1 MNDAD
6 SLRRQRPGVFYL
18 LLAGLVLVLLAWV
31 VRGLYTSEE
40 RLPPP
45 NSLAGLLQRLALDE
59 DTAHEAQLA
68 LEKRP
73 EARDL
78 TFWRRILESPSPR
91 ARYLAADTIA
101 KRKTPEA
108 AQVLAGLMRDNASE
122 VRIRAVET
130 LVRVDREAALPTLL
144 AALRDGDTWVREK
157 AATQLR
163 FLQDKRAVPM
173 LMVALRDPE
182 RSVSFQVM
190 TNLRKLTGQH
200 FRARYRDRPDKFE
213 AVIRQWEQWWQS
225 ARPQWKVDP
234 AYQNVQPVHPSRKD
248 PAPGFQISS
257 VQGRR
262 IQLADLKGKL
272 VLLNFW
278 GTWCGFCQAEVQALQ
293 RVKEKYGPRGLEII
307 GLGVA
312 EKDADSVRKY
322 AREHGLTY
330 TLALATPNVLKAY
343 GYIED
348 VPVTVLID
356 RQGNIRYRW
365 EGDRDEATFSSAVE
379 RLLAEP

>member
-1 MNDAD
+1 MNDAE
-6 SLRRQRPGVFYL
+6 SAKRQRPRMTYW

-31 VRGLYTSEE
+31 AREVYAPEE
-40 RLPPP
+40 HLPPAD
-45 NSLAGLLQRLALDE
+45 SVEGLLQRLALDE
-59 DTAHEAQLA
+59 ETAHEAQLA

-73 EARDL
+73 EAKDL
-78 TFWRRILESPSPR
+78 AFWTRILESPSAR

-101 KRKTPEA
+101 KRETPEA
-108 AQVLAGLMRDNASE
+108 ARVLAGLLQDNASE

-130 LVRVDREAALPTLL
+130 LVRIDREAALPVLL

-163 FLQDKRAVPM
+163 YLQDKRTVPM
-173 LMVALRDPE
+173 LVDALRDPE
-182 RSVSFQVM
+182 RSVSFQAL
-190 TNLRKLTGQH
+190 TNLRKLTGQN
-200 FRARYRDRPDKFE
+200 FRARYTDGPDKFE
-213 AVIRQWEQWWQS
+213 AAVSRWEKWWQS
-225 ARPQWKVDP
+225 AKPKWKIDP

-248 PAPGFQISS
+248 PAPDFTVSS
-257 VQGRR
+257 VNGGRVTLSHL
-262 IQLADLKGKL
+262 QGKL

-278 GTWCGFCQAEVQALQ
+278 GTWCRFCQAEVQALQ

-312 EKDADSVRKY
+312 EKDAESVRRY
-322 AREHGLTY
+322 AQEHGLTY
-330 TLALATPNVLKAY
+330 LLTLATPDVLKTY
-343 GYIED
+343 GHIED
-348 VPVTVLID
+348 VPVSVLID

-365 EGDRDEATFSSAVE
+365 EGDRDEATFSAAVE